1 MDEDVKYGFT
11 KEELLVFGKYDV
23 SEVEVKDPALKN
35 YICLEPRYVPHT
47 HGRHANTPFAKQKV
61 FIVERL
67 INKVMR
73 KGHNTGKKILAYN
86 IVREAF
92 EIIEKRTK
100 KNPIQVLVDA
110 LANAGPREEIVRL
123 KYGGIAVPKSVDT
136 SSLRRLDIALRNIAE
151 GARRAAFKSK
161 KSIASCLADE
171 IIAAANNENRS
182 YAVAKKE
189 EVERVAKSAR

>member
-1 MDEDVKYGFT
+1 MKYGPT
-11 KEELLVFGKYDV
+11 KEDLLVFGKYDA
-23 SEVEVKDPALKN
+23 SEVEISDPALRN
-35 YICLEPRYVPHT
+35 YINLNPRVVPHT
-47 HGRHANTPFAKQKV
+47 HGRHVRIPFGKRNV

-73 KGHNTGKKILAYN
+73 KEYNTGKKMLAYS
-86 IVREAF
+86 IVKEAF
-92 EIIEKRTK
+92 EIIEKKTK

-110 LANAGPREEIVRL
+110 IVNAGPREEVVRL

-136 SSLRRLDIALRNIAE
+136 SSSRRVDIALRNIAE

-161 KSIASCLADE
+161 RNIASCLAEE
-171 IIAAANNENRS
+171 IIAAANNESRS
-182 YAVAKKE
+182 FAVSKKE

>member
-1 MDEDVKYGFT
+1 MKYGFQ
-11 KEELLVFGKYDV
+11 KEDLLVFGKYDV
-23 SEVEVKDPALKN
+23 EEVEVKDEALKN

-47 HGRHANTPFAKQKV
+47 HGRHANIPFAKKNV

-86 IVREAF
+86 IVKEAF
-92 EIIEKRTK
+92 EIIEKKTK

-123 KYGGIAVPKSVDT
+123 KYGGIAVPKAVDT

-161 KSIASCLADE
+161 RSIAQCLADE
-171 IIAAANNENRS
+171 IIAAANNDSKS
-182 YAVAKKE
+182 YAISKKE

>member
-1 MDEDVKYGFT
+1 MKYGFT
-11 KEELLVFGKYDV
+11 KEELLVFGKWDA

-47 HGRHANTPFAKQKV
+47 HGRHANVPFAKQKV

-73 KGHNTGKKILAYN
+73 KGRNTGKKILAYN
-86 IVREAF
+86 IVKEAF
-92 EIIEKRTK
+92 EIIEKKTK
-100 KNPIQVLVDA
+100 KNPLQVLVDA
-110 LANAGPREEIVRL
+110 LVNAGPREEVVRL
-123 KYGGIAVPKSVDT
+123 KYGGIAVPRAVDT
-136 SSLRRLDIALRNIAE
+136 SSLRRLDVALRNIAE
-151 GARRAAFKSK
+151 GARLAAFKSK
-161 KSIASCLADE
+161 KSIAECLADE

-182 YAVAKKE
+182 YAIAKKE

>member
-1 MDEDVKYGFT
+1 MKYGFT
-11 KEELLVFGKYDV
+11 KEELLVFGKWDPE
-23 SEVEVKDPALKN
+23 EVEVKDPALKN
-35 YICLEPRYVPHT
+35 YICLEPRYVIHT
-47 HGRHANTPFAKQKV
+47 HGRHANIPFAKQNV

-73 KGHNTGKKILAYN
+73 KGKNTGKKMLAYD

-92 EIIEKRTK
+92 EIIHRKTK
-100 KNPIQVLVDA
+100 KNPLQVLVDA
-110 LANAGPREEIVRL
+110 IINAGPREEVVRL

-136 SSLRRLDIALRNIAE
+136 SSLRRVDVALRNIAE
-151 GARRAAFKSK
+151 GARLAAFKSK
-161 KSIASCLADE
+161 KSIAECLADE
-171 IIAAANNENRS
+171 LIAAANNDPKS

>member
-1 MDEDVKYGFT
+1 MKYGFQ
-11 KEELLVFGKYDV
+11 KEDLLVFGKYDV
-23 SEVEVKDPALKN
+23 EEVEVKDEALRN

-47 HGRHANTPFAKQKV
+47 HGRHANIPFAKRNV

-86 IVREAF
+86 IVKEAF
-92 EIIEKRTK
+92 EIIEKKTK
-100 KNPIQVLVDA
+100 KNPLQVLVDA

-123 KYGGIAVPKSVDT
+123 KYGGIAVPKAVDT
-136 SSLRRLDIALRNIAE
+136 SSLRRLDVALRNIAE

-161 KSIASCLADE
+161 RSIAQCLADE
-171 IIAAANNENRS
+171 IIAAANNDSKS
-182 YAVAKKE
+182 YAISKKE

>member
-1 MDEDVKYGFT
+1 MKYGFT

-23 SEVEVKDPALKN
+23 SEVEVSDPALKN
-35 YICLEPRYVPHT
+35 YICLEPRYVPHV
-47 HGRHANTPFAKQKV
+47 HGRHARVPFGKQKV

-73 KGHNTGKKILAYN
+73 KEHNTGKKILAYN
-86 IVREAF
+86 IVKEAF
-92 EIIEKRTK
+92 EIIEKKTK

-110 LANAGPREEIVRL
+110 IINAGPREEVVRL
-123 KYGGIAVPKSVDT
+123 KYGGIAVPRSVDT

-161 KSIASCLADE
+161 RSIAACLADE
-171 IIAAANNENRS
+171 IIAAANNESRS

>member
-1 MDEDVKYGFT
+1 MKYGFT
-11 KEELLVFGKYDV
+11 KEELLVFGKYDPG
-23 SEVEVKDPALKN
+23 EVEINDLALKN
-35 YICLEPRYVPHT
+35 YICLEPKYVLHT
-47 HGRHANTPFAKQKV
+47 HGRHANTPFAKKNV

-73 KGHNTGKKILAYN
+73 KEYNTGKKILAYN
-86 IVREAF
+86 IVKEAF

-110 LANAGPREEIVRL
+110 LINAGPREEIVRL

-161 KSIASCLADE
+161 RSIAACLADE
-171 IIAAANNENRS
+171 IIAAANNDSKS
-182 YAVAKKE
+182 YAVSKKE

>member
-1 MDEDVKYGFT
+1 MKYGFT
-11 KEELLVFGKYDV
+11 KEELLVFGKYDP
-23 SEVEVKDPALKN
+23 SEVQISDPALEG
-35 YICLEPRYVPHT
+35 YICLEPKYVMHT
-47 HGRHANTPFAKQKV
+47 HGRHANIPFAKQNV

-73 KGHNTGKKILAYN
+73 KGHNTGKKTLAYN

-110 LANAGPREEIVRL
+110 IINAGPREEVVRL
-123 KYGGIAVPKSVDT
+123 KYGGIAVPRAVDT
-136 SSLRRLDIALRNIAE
+136 SSSRRVDIALRNIAE

-161 KSIASCLADE
+161 RSIAECLADE
-171 IIAAANNENRS
+171 IIAAANNESRS
-182 YAVAKKE
+182 FAVSKKE

>member
-1 MDEDVKYGFT
+1 MKYGFT
-11 KEELLVFGKYDV
+11 EEELYVFGKYDPK
-23 SEVEVKDPALKN
+23 EVEVSDPALKN
-35 YICLEPRYVPHT
+35 YISLEPRFVPHT

-86 IVREAF
+86 IVKEAF
-92 EIIEKRTK
+92 EIIEKKTK
-100 KNPIQVLVDA
+100 KNPLQVLVDA
-110 LANAGPREEIVRL
+110 LINAGPREEIVRL

-136 SSLRRLDIALRNIAE
+136 SSLRRLDIALRNICE
-151 GARRAAFKSK
+151 GARQAAFKSK
-161 KSIASCLADE
+161 KSIAACLADE
-171 IIAAANNENRS
+171 IIAAANNETRS

-189 EVERVAKSAR
+189 EIERVAKSAR

>member
-1 MDEDVKYGFT
+1 MKYGFT
-11 KEELLVFGKYDV
+11 KEELLVFGKYDPG
-23 SEVEVKDPALKN
+23 EVEINDLALKN
-35 YICLEPRYVPHT
+35 YICLEPKYVLHT
-47 HGRHANTPFAKQKV
+47 HGRHANTPFAKKNV

-73 KGHNTGKKILAYN
+73 KEHNTGKKILAYN
-86 IVREAF
+86 IVKEAF

-110 LANAGPREEIVRL
+110 LINAGPREEIVRL

-136 SSLRRLDIALRNIAE
+136 SSLRRLDIALRNISV

-161 KSIASCLADE
+161 RSIAACLADE
-171 IIAAANNENRS
+171 IIAAANNDSKS
-182 YAVAKKE
+182 YAVSKKE

>member
-1 MDEDVKYGFT
+1 MKYGLT
-11 KEELLVFGKYDV
+11 KEDLLVFGKYDA
-23 SEVEVKDPALKN
+23 SEVEINDPALQN
-35 YICLEPRYVPHT
+35 YINLQPRVVPHT
-47 HGRHANTPFAKQKV
+47 HGRHANIPFSKQNV

-73 KGHNTGKKILAYN
+73 KEHNTGKKMLAYN
-86 IVREAF
+86 IVKEAF

-110 LANAGPREEIVRL
+110 IINAGPREEVVRL

-136 SSLRRLDIALRNIAE
+136 SSSRRVDVALRNIAE
-151 GARRAAFKSK
+151 GARRASFKSK
-161 KSIASCLADE
+161 RNIAVCLADE
-171 IIAAANNENRS
+171 IIAAANNESRS
-182 YAVAKKE
+182 YAIAKKE

>member
-1 MDEDVKYGFT
+1 MKYGFT
-11 KEELLVFGKYDV
+11 KEELLVFGKWDPE
-23 SEVEVKDPALKN
+23 EVEIKDPALKN
-35 YICLEPRYVPHT
+35 YICLEPRYVIHT
-47 HGRHANTPFAKQKV
+47 HGRHANIPFAKQNV

-73 KGHNTGKKILAYN
+73 KGKNTGKKHMAYN

-92 EIIEKRTK
+92 EIIHRKTK
-100 KNPIQVLVDA
+100 KNPLQVLVDA
-110 LANAGPREEIVRL
+110 IINAGPREEVVRL

-136 SSLRRLDIALRNIAE
+136 SSLRRVDVALRNIAE
-151 GARRAAFKSK
+151 GARLAAFKSK
-161 KSIASCLADE
+161 KSIAECLADE
-171 IIAAANNENRS
+171 LIAAANNDPKS

>member
-1 MDEDVKYGFT
+1 MKYGFT
-11 KEELLVFGKYDV
+11 EEELYVFGKYNPK
-23 SEVEVKDPALKN
+23 EVEVSDPALKN
-35 YICLEPRYVPHT
+35 YICLEPRFVPHT

-73 KGHNTGKKILAYN
+73 KEHNTGKKILAYN
-86 IVREAF
+86 IVKEAF
-92 EIIEKRTK
+92 EIIEKKTK

-110 LANAGPREEIVRL
+110 LINAGPREEIVRL

-136 SSLRRLDIALRNIAE
+136 SSLRRLDIALRNICE
-151 GARRAAFKSK
+151 GARKAAFKSK
-161 KSIASCLADE
+161 RSIAACLADE
-171 IIAAANNENRS
+171 IIAAANNDSKS

-189 EVERVAKSAR
+189 EIERVAKSAR

>member
-1 MDEDVKYGFT
+1 MYGFSE
-11 KEELLVFGKYDV
+11 EELLVFGKYDPE
-23 SEVEVKDPALKN
+23 EVEVKDPALKN
-35 YICLEPRYVPHT
+35 YISLKPTYVYHT
-47 HGRHANTPFAKQKV
+47 HGRHSKIPFGKRKV

-73 KGHNTGKKILAYN
+73 KEKNTGKKILAYN
-86 IVREAF
+86 IVKGAF

-100 KNPIQVLVDA
+100 QNPLQVLVDA
-110 LANAGPREEIVRL
+110 LMNAGPREEIVRL

-136 SSLRRLDIALRNIAE
+136 SSLRRLDVALRNIAE
-151 GARRAAFKSK
+151 GARKASFKSK
-161 KSIASCLADE
+161 KSIEVCLAEE
-171 IIAAANNENRS
+171 IIAAANNDSKS